1 VKLQCEFWFEKNCIL
16 GKKWARNA
24 VRRFARFWGS
34 DNLAPSYLPLLPV
47 SAPPIHAS
55 NEPAPP
61 RQSSGVV
68 LDGVTLLRGRTTV
81 FSQLDL
87 QLTEQHIGLIG
98 HNGVGK
104 TSLFRLICGLDQ
116 PHIGQVWVAGQAVGQ
131 AAQHRPLAGM
141 MFQNPD
147 EQIIFPTVQEELA
160 LGLQALGQSRRE
172 ALANTQAWLA
182 QRGLAHWSDRAIG
195 SLSQGQRQHV
205 CWLAML
211 LAANPVMLLD
221 EPYASLDLPGQMRLR
236 EEIDQS
242 PHQVIVST
250 HALEH
255 VRHFERVIWLDT
267 QGVHLDGPGHAV
279 CDAYRAHTLQT
290 NTPPAF

>member
-1 VKLQCEFWFEKNCIL
+1 MHQKQAYRLTKHLDDETFYL
-16 GKKWARNA
+16 L
-24 VRRFARFWGS
+24 RRS
-34 DNLAPSYLPLLPV
+34 DNSATSYLPLLAV
-47 SAPPIHAS
+47 SLPPLNAS
-55 NEPAPP
+55 NTPTSPH
-61 RQSSGVV
+61 QNLGVK

-81 FSQLDL
+81 FSQLHL
-87 QLTEQHIGLIG
+87 QLTEQRIGLIG

-104 TSLFRLICGLDQ
+104 TSLFRLICGLEQ
-116 PHIGQVWVAGQAVGQ
+116 PHTGQVWVAGQAVGHASQ
-131 AAQHRPLAGM
+131 SRPLAGM

-172 ALANTQAWLA
+172 ALTNTQAWLA
-182 QRGLAHWSDRAIG
+182 QRGLSHWGERAIG

-221 EPYASLDLPGQMRLR
+221 EPYASLDLPSQMRLR
-236 EEIDQS
+236 HEIDQS
-242 PHQVIVST
+242 PHQVLVST

-255 VRHFERVIWLDT
+255 VRHFERVIWLDD
-267 QGVHLDGPGHAV
+267 QGVRLDGPGHEV
-279 CDAYRAHTLQT
+279 CDAYRTHTLQT
-290 NTPPAF
+290 NTSPTF

>member
-1 VKLQCEFWFEKNCIL
+1 MSLTSHTP
-16 GKKWARNA
+16 NA
-24 VRRFARFWGS
+24 
-34 DNLAPSYLPLLPV
+34 PY
-47 SAPPIHAS
+47 AS
-55 NEPAPP
+55 EPQQGA
-61 RQSSGVV
+61 GVV
-68 LDGVTLLRGRTTV
+68 LDDVTLRRGATTV
-81 FSQLDL
+81 FSKLHL
-87 QLTEQHIGLIG
+87 QLTEQRIGLIG

-116 PHIGQVWVAGQAVGQ
+116 PHTGRVWVAGQAVGH
-131 AAQHRPLAGM
+131 AAQSRPIAGM

-160 LGLQALGQSRRE
+160 LGLQSLGQSRRE
-172 ALANTQAWLA
+172 AMANTQAWLA
-182 QRGLAHWSDRAIG
+182 QRGLSHWCERAIG

-236 EEIDQS
+236 QEIDQS
-242 PHQVIVST
+242 PHQVLVST

-267 QGVHLDGPGHAV
+267 HGVHLDGPGHTV
-279 CDAYRAHTLQT
+279 CDAYRAHTLQA
-290 NTPPAF
+290 NTSQAF

>member
-1 VKLQCEFWFEKNCIL
+1 MHQKT
-16 GKKWARNA
+16 
-24 VRRFARFWGS
+24 
-34 DNLAPSYLPLLPV
+34 
-47 SAPPIHAS
+47 
-55 NEPAPP
+55 
-61 RQSSGVV
+61 GVQ

-81 FSQLDL
+81 FSQLHL
-87 QLTEQHIGLIG
+87 QLTEQRIGLIG

-116 PHIGQVWVAGQAVGQ
+116 PHTGQVWVAGQAVGHASQ
-131 AAQHRPLAGM
+131 SRPLAGM

-182 QRGLAHWSDRAIG
+182 QRGLSHWGERAIG

-221 EPYASLDLPGQMRLR
+221 EPYASLDLPSQMRLR
-236 EEIDQS
+236 QEIDQS
-242 PHQVIVST
+242 PHQVLVST

-255 VRHFERVIWLDT
+255 VRHFERVIWLDD
-267 QGVHLDGPGHAV
+267 QGVRLDGPGHEV
-279 CDAYRAHTLQT
+279 CDAYRTHTLQS
-290 NTPPAF
+290 NTSPTF

>member
-1 VKLQCEFWFEKNCIL
+1 MSTPHLLQKHT
-16 GKKWARNA
+16 
-24 VRRFARFWGS
+24 
-34 DNLAPSYLPLLPV
+34 APQQG
-47 SAPPIHAS
+47 A
-55 NEPAPP
+55 
-61 RQSSGVV
+61 GVV
-68 LDGVTLLRGRTTV
+68 LEDITLRRGTTTV
-81 FSQLDL
+81 FSHLNL
-87 QLTEQHIGLIG
+87 QLTETRIGLIG

-116 PHIGQVWVAGQAVGQ
+116 THTGRVRVSGQAVEHASQ
-131 AAQHRPLAGM
+131 SRPLAGM

-160 LGLQALGQSRRE
+160 LGLQAQGQSRRD
-172 ALANTQAWLA
+172 ALKATQAWLA
-182 QRGLAHWSDRAIG
+182 QRGLSHWGERAIG

-221 EPYASLDLPGQMRLR
+221 EPYASLDLPSQMRLR
-236 EEIDQS
+236 QEIDQS

-255 VRHFERVIWLDT
+255 VRHFERVIWLDA
-267 QGVHLDGPGHAV
+267 QGVQLDGPGHTV
-279 CDAYRAHTLQT
+279 CDAYRTHTLQAVT
-290 NTPPAF
+290 NNVA

>member
-1 VKLQCEFWFEKNCIL
+1 M
-16 GKKWARNA
+16 GKKRCWPIWPIWR
-24 VRRFARFWGS
+24 S
-34 DNLAPSYLPLLPV
+34 HNLRPSYLPLHAV
-47 SAPPIHAS
+47 SASPTSTPQSQAS
-55 NEPAPP
+55 AL
-61 RQSSGVV
+61 QGAGVV
-68 LDGVTLLRGRTTV
+68 LENITLRRGATPV
-81 FSQLDL
+81 FSQL
-87 QLTEQHIGLIG
+87 QLSLSEPRIGLIG

-116 PHIGQVWVAGQAVGQ
+116 PQTGRVWVAGQPVGQ
-131 AAQHRPLAGM
+131 ATKGKPLAGM

-160 LGLQALGQSRRE
+160 LSLQTQGQSRRE
-172 ALANTQAWLA
+172 ALAATQAWLT
-182 QRGLAHWSDRAIG
+182 QRGLAHWAERAIG

-205 CWLAML
+205 CWLALL

-236 EEIDQS
+236 EEIDES

-255 VRHFERVIWLDT
+255 VRHFERVIWLDA
-267 QGVHLDGPGHAV
+267 QGVRLDGPGHAV
-279 CDAYRAHTLQT
+279 CDAYRADTLHVASASHAHYT
-290 NTPPAF
+290 SSADRHA

>member
-1 VKLQCEFWFEKNCIL
+1 MHQKQADRMAKLLDGETINLF
-16 GKKWARNA
+16 
-24 VRRFARFWGS
+24 RRS
-34 DNLAPSYLPLLPV
+34 DNSVTSYLPLFAVSLPPLN
-47 SAPPIHAS
+47 APNTPTSTH
-55 NEPAPP
+55 
-61 RQSSGVV
+61 QKTGVQ

-87 QLTEQHIGLIG
+87 QLSEQRIGLIG

-116 PHIGQVWVAGQAVGQ
+116 SHTGQVWVAGQAVGQ
-131 AAQHRPLAGM
+131 AAQSRPLAGM

-182 QRGLAHWSDRAIG
+182 QRGLSQWGERAIG

-221 EPYASLDLPGQMRLR
+221 EPYASLDLPSQMRLR
-236 EEIDQS
+236 QEIDQS
-242 PHQVIVST
+242 PHQVLVST

-255 VRHFERVIWLDT
+255 VRHFERVIWLDE
-267 QGVHLDGPGHAV
+267 QGVRLDGPGHEV
-279 CDAYRAHTLQT
+279 CDAYRTHTLQANISST
-290 NTPPAF
+290 F

>member
-1 VKLQCEFWFEKNCIL
+1 MHQKQAYRLTKDLDDETFHL
-16 GKKWARNA
+16 L
-24 VRRFARFWGS
+24 RRS
-34 DNLAPSYLPLLPV
+34 DNSATSYLPLLAV
-47 SAPPIHAS
+47 SLPPLNAS
-55 NEPAPP
+55 NTPTSPHQNP
-61 RQSSGVV
+61 GVK

-81 FSQLDL
+81 FSQLHL
-87 QLTEQHIGLIG
+87 QLTEQRIGLIG

-116 PHIGQVWVAGQAVGQ
+116 PHTGQVWVAGQAVGHASQ
-131 AAQHRPLAGM
+131 SRPLAGM

-172 ALANTQAWLA
+172 ALTNTQAWLA
-182 QRGLAHWSDRAIG
+182 QRGLSHWSERAIG

-221 EPYASLDLPGQMRLR
+221 EPYASLDLPSQMRLR
-236 EEIDQS
+236 QEIDQS
-242 PHQVIVST
+242 PHQVLVST

-255 VRHFERVIWLDT
+255 VRHFERVIWLDD
-267 QGVHLDGPGHAV
+267 QGVRLDGPGHEV
-279 CDAYRAHTLQT
+279 CDAYRTHTLQS
-290 NTPPAF
+290 NTSPTF

>member
-1 VKLQCEFWFEKNCIL
+1 MSYTRVQ
-16 GKKWARNA
+16 
-24 VRRFARFWGS
+24 
-34 DNLAPSYLPLLPV
+34 PSEVPF
-47 SAPPIHAS
+47 SA
-55 NEPAPP
+55 
-61 RQSSGVV
+61 QQGGGVV
-68 LDGVTLLRGRTTV
+68 LEDVTLRRGSTTV
-81 FSQLDL
+81 FSHLDL
-87 QLTEQHIGLIG
+87 QLTESRIGLIG

-116 PHIGQVWVAGQAVGQ
+116 PHSGRVRVAGQHVND
-131 AAQHRPLAGM
+131 RPRVGM

-160 LGLQALGQSRRE
+160 LGLQGQGQSRRE
-172 ALANTQAWLA
+172 ALTATQAWLS
-182 QRGLAHWSDRAIG
+182 QRGLAHWAQRAIG

-236 EEIDQS
+236 QEMDEC

-255 VRHFERVIWLDT
+255 VRHFERVIWLDA
-267 QGVHLDGPGHAV
+267 QGVRLDGQGHDV
-279 CDAYRAHTLQT
+279 CDAYREDTLQ
-290 NTPPAF
+290 NPGASRLHVF

>member
-1 VKLQCEFWFEKNCIL
+1 MDSV
-16 GKKWARNA
+16 A
-24 VRRFARFWGS
+24 
-34 DNLAPSYLPLLPV
+34 
-47 SAPPIHAS
+47 
-55 NEPAPP
+55 
-61 RQSSGVV
+61 GVV
-68 LDGVTLLRGRTTV
+68 LDDVSLHRGVTHV
-81 FSQLDL
+81 FSHLHL
-87 QLTEQHIGLIG
+87 QLTEPRIGLIG
-98 HNGVGK
+98 HNGAGK

-116 PHIGQVWVAGQAVGQ
+116 PHTGRVWVGGQAVENASQ
-131 AAQHRPLAGM
+131 SRPLAGM

-160 LGLQALGQSRRE
+160 LGLQAQGQSRRK

-182 QRGLAHWSDRAIG
+182 QRGLSHWCERAIG

-236 EEIDQS
+236 QEIDQS

-255 VRHFERVIWLDT
+255 VRHFQRVIWLDA
-267 QGVHLDGPGHAV
+267 QGVRLDGLGKDV
-279 CDAYRAHTLQT
+279 CDAYRADTLQAT
-290 NTPPAF
+290 NTAHAVAF